1 MLSLRIA
8 LFAAA
13 LPAALALAPA
23 HARADEL
30 ADLINAYRAAPS
42 SCGGAPA
49 APAAPLTAEPAL
61 SRIWVGPAT
70 FLESALKRVGF
81 ASEHA
86 DAISVSGPEDARAAM
101 DAIRDKY
108 CRTLLSSAYSSVGT
122 ARRGNQWQVVLAHR
136 DDIPPL
142 PDQEQ
147 AGQEI
152 LALVNAARAEPRSCG
167 MERFGPAGP
176 LRWNPALAEAAL
188 AHSRELATHHYFSH
202 VERDGSTPAM
212 RVARAGYVWG
222 RVGENIASGQRS
234 PNEAVQSWLDSPGHC
249 ANIMNP
255 GYTEMG
261 AAYAVNPANENRTA
275 YWTQEFA
282 RPR

>member
-1 MLSLRIA
+1 MPSLRTA
-8 LFAAA
+8 LLAAA

-30 ADLINAYRAAPS
+30 AELINAYRAAPS

-49 APAAPLTAEPAL
+49 APTAPLTAEPAL
-61 SRIWVGPAT
+61 SRIWIGPAT

-101 DAIRDKY
+101 DAIRDRY
-108 CRTLLSSAYSSVGT
+108 CRTLLSDAYSSVGT
-122 ARRGNQWQVVLAHR
+122 AHRGNQWQVVLAHR

-142 PDQEQ
+142 PDQEH
-147 AGQEI
+147 AGGAI
-152 LALVNAARAEPRSCG
+152 LDLVNAARAQPRTCG
-167 MERFGPAGP
+167 IERFGPAGP

-202 VERDGSTPAM
+202 VGRDGSTPAT
-212 RVARAGYVWG
+212 RVTRAGYAWS

-234 PNEAVQSWLDSPGHC
+234 PHEAVQSWLDSPGHC

-255 GYTEMG
+255 SFTEMG
-261 AAYAVNPANENRTA
+261 AAYAVNPGNDNHTA